1 MAHPLDFSGVIPQE
15 FSAQIIQEAIQQSI
29 VLQLGNIL
37 PMGSAITDLPVP
49 KTLPTASFTGAPG
62 SKKPW
67 TDVMLEPKTVHAE
80 EVAAITA
87 IPDAYLED
95 STINLWGW
103 VRPRLAEAI
112 AVAIDN
118 AVLFGV
124 GAPLTFPRPNAGGL
138 IHADFCNA
146 VPAVGIDA
154 VDGVNTAMAMVE
166 AQGIAVTGSAAD
178 LITKSVLRGVRDK
191 NGGLLMGIDQVEG
204 RQVPT
209 LYGVP
214 IVYQP
219 WSNVAND
226 FITGGWQ
233 NLVIGLRQ
241 DIRYNLD
248 PSGVVTGAG
257 GQVLL
262 SGFESNTTP
271 LKVWARVGCVI
282 INPVTV
288 KNPNGG
294 KPFSRARLATIAPPP
309 DTPLAE
315 DEGGSSR
322 ASAKK

>member
-1 MAHPLDFSGVIPQE
+1 MPHPLNFSGVIPDE

-37 PMGSAITDLPVP
+37 PMGTAITDLPVP

-67 TDVMLEPKTVHAE
+67 TDIMLEPKSVHAE

-118 AVLFGV
+118 AVLFGI
-124 GAPLTFPRPNAGGL
+124 GAPATFPRPNAGGL
-138 IHADFCNA
+138 THNDFSQLIG
-146 VPAVGIDA
+146 PAGLDA
-154 VDGVNTAMAMVE
+154 VDGVNQAMAFVE
-166 AQGIAVTGSAAD
+166 GQGIAVTGHAAD
-178 LITKSVLRGVRDK
+178 LVTKSVLRGVRDA
-191 NGGLLMGIDQVEG
+191 NGALLLGTDQTEG

-209 LYGVP
+209 MYGVP

-219 WSNVAND
+219 WSSLTLD

-257 GQVLL
+257 GQVIV

-288 KNPNGG
+288 KTPNGG
-294 KPFSRARLATIAPPP
+294 KAFARTRLATIAPP
-309 DTPLAE
+309 DTPLE
-315 DEGGSSR
+315 DSGTR

>member
-1 MAHPLDFSGVIPQE
+1 MPHPLNFSGVIPQE
-15 FSAQIIQEAIQQSI
+15 FSAQIIEEAIQQSI

-37 PMGSAITDLPVP
+37 PMGTAISDLPVP

-67 TDVMLEPKTVHAE
+67 TDVMLEPKSVHAE

-95 STINLWGW
+95 STINLWAW

-118 AVLFGV
+118 AILFGV
-124 GAPLTFPRPNAGGL
+124 GAPATFPRPGAGGL
-138 IHADFCNA
+138 THNDFSNP
-146 VPAVGIDA
+146 VPAVGLDA
-154 VDGVNTAMAMVE
+154 VDGVNQAMALVE
-166 AQGIAVTGSAAD
+166 AQGIAVSGHAAD
-178 LITKSVLRGVRDK
+178 LITKSVLRGVRS
-191 NGGLLMGIDQVEG
+191 GTGALLLGDEQVNG

-219 WSNVAND
+219 WSNLAYD

-233 NLVIGLRQ
+233 NLVVGLRQ

-248 PSGVVTGAG
+248 PSGVVTGNT
-257 GQVLL
+257 GQVIL

-288 KNPNGG
+288 KTPNGG
-294 KPFSRARLATIAPPP
+294 KPFARAKLADIAPPAA
-309 DTPLAE
+309 PLE
-315 DEGGSSR
+315 ER
-322 ASAKK
+322 AAAKK

>member
-1 MAHPLDFSGVIPQE
+1 MPHPLNFSGVIPDE

-37 PMGSAITDLPVP
+37 PMGTAITDLPVP
-49 KTLPTASFTGAPG
+49 KTLPVASFTGAPG

-67 TDVMLEPKTVHAE
+67 TDIMLEPKSVHAE

-95 STINLWGW
+95 STINLWAW

-118 AVLFGV
+118 AVLFGI
-124 GAPLTFPRPNAGGL
+124 GAPATFPSPGQGGL
-138 IHADFCNA
+138 TNNLYSQLIGPD
-146 VPAVGIDA
+146 GLDA
-154 VDGVNTAMAMVE
+154 VDGVNQAMAFVE
-166 AQGIAVTGSAAD
+166 GQGIAVTGHAAD
-178 LITKSVLRGVRDK
+178 LVTKSVLRGVRDA
-191 NGGLLMGIDQVEG
+191 NGALLLGTDQTEG

-209 LYGVP
+209 MYGVP

-219 WSNVAND
+219 WSSLTLD

-233 NLVIGLRQ
+233 NLVVGLRQ

-257 GQVLL
+257 GQVIV

-271 LKVWARVGCVI
+271 LKVWARVGAVI

-288 KNPNGG
+288 KTPNGG
-294 KPFSRARLATIAPPP
+294 KAFARSRLGGITPPVAP
-309 DTPLAE
+309 LE
-315 DEGGSSR
+315 ESGSGR

>member
-1 MAHPLDFSGVIPQE
+1 MPHPLNFSGVIPDE

-37 PMGSAITDLPVP
+37 PMGTAITDLPVP

-67 TDVMLEPKTVHAE
+67 TDVMLEPKSVHAE

-95 STINLWGW
+95 STINLWAW

-118 AVLFGV
+118 AVLFGI
-124 GAPLTFPRPNAGGL
+124 GAPATFPSPGAGGL
-138 IHADFCNA
+138 TNNA
-146 VPAVGIDA
+146 WSDLIGPAGLDA
-154 VDGVNTAMAMVE
+154 VDGVNQAMASVE
-166 AQGIAVTGSAAD
+166 RQGIAVTGHAAD
-178 LITKSVLRGVRDK
+178 LVTKSVLRGVRDQ
-191 NGGLLMGIDQVEG
+191 NGSLLLGVDQVEG

-209 LYGVP
+209 MYGVP

-219 WSNVAND
+219 WSSATLD

-233 NLVIGLRQ
+233 NLVVGLRQ

-257 GQVLL
+257 GQVIV

-271 LKVWARVGCVI
+271 LKVWARVGAVI

-288 KNPNGG
+288 KTPNGG
-294 KPFSRARLATIAPPP
+294 KPFARARLATIAPP
-309 DTPLAE
+309 DTPLE
-315 DEGGSSR
+315 DSGTR